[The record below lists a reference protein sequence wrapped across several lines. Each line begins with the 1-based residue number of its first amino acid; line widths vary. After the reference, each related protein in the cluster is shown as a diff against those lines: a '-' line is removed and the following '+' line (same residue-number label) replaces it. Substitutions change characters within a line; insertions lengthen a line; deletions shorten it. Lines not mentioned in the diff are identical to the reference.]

1 MFLPRGKA
9 TSRPELLNYGIGL
22 LQPGKKRIATAAVA
36 LKAEPKYSARKLDSI
51 RKSLAYKDFCK
62 LDAGTQRF
70 YMGQV
75 VRSKGKVTRRKD
87 AQGVW
92 RCTVT
97 PDDMTLDQLLPV
109 DFPNQNFNKNTWS
122 SKKKIQ
128 HEKRMAQVGERFMQ
142 QSSKDSEAR
151 KKCTRG
157 LAHELKKVY
166 HKGPQGFTYKEPQET
181 ISRSSS
187 HDVQEAPA
195 AHAMQNGWWGKEAQT
210 QGSARQ

>member
-1 MFLPRGKA
+1 MVSDF
-9 TSRPELLNYGIGL
+9 SNPE
-22 LQPGKKRIATAAVA
+22 KRIATAAVA

-51 RKSLAYKDFCK
+51 RKSLAYKDFRK

-75 VRSKGKVTRRKD
+75 VRSKGKATRRKD

-122 SKKKIQ
+122 SKKKRQ
-128 HEKRMAQVGERFMQ
+128 HEKRMAQVGESFMQ
-142 QSSKDSEAR
+142 QSSKHSEAR
-151 KKCTRG
+151 KKMLQRLQCIPT
-157 LAHELKKVY
+157 EK
-166 HKGPQGFTYKEPQET
+166 
-181 ISRSSS
+181 I
-187 HDVQEAPA
+187 
-195 AHAMQNGWWGKEAQT
+195 N
-210 QGSARQ
+210 